1 MSNILIGSSNV
12 VRFYKAS
19 SFSDVRQ
26 YTMVRCTEESSF
38 KATMEDI
45 EDKSVLRCSS
55 LNCLSFI
62 GMDFDFKTSAIALDL
77 FKWITLSRCL
87 DTRIRRE
94 SDRFTTLLTKT
105 HVLNVIGVVDK
116 HIWLGVRTSRQLGH
130 VEVGIS
136 NEIVSLV

>member
-45 EDKSVLRCSS
+45 EDKSDIVISTIENFIASRVLAAKEDIGGIIGDVIKDFLTTINQAAERMPESRFAVVMPLQRPS
-55 LNCLSFI
+55 L
-62 GMDFDFKTSAIALDL
+62 D
-77 FKWITLSRCL
+77 WY
-87 DTRIRRE
+87 
-94 SDRFTTLLTKT
+94 
-105 HVLNVIGVVDK
+105 
-116 HIWLGVRTSRQLGH
+116 
-130 VEVGIS
+130 
-136 NEIVSLV
+136 